1 VVIERDLEGLS
12 GSQEDLAFASLC
24 FPARIITG
32 AVLVKAKAW
41 VLAKVSAAPMAR
53 LPASETASLED

>member
-1 VVIERDLEGLS
+1 MKELELAWDLES
-12 GSQEDLAFASLC
+12 ESDWVWEQ
-24 FPARIITG
+24 
-32 AVLVKAKAW
+32 AW